1 MRIEIESFPAKMAYG
16 PNCDLIDRYRN
27 TKDAIMPGE
36 SKPLFTRS
44 KVWIVDAEEN
54 VVFGM
59 GRLRILKAI
68 KRNGSIHAAAK
79 ELKIGYR
86 AVWGRIHATE
96 IRLGEK
102 LLEKTKGG
110 AAGGGSRLTPLAES
124 LLEQFDKVQGQIEN
138 ETDALFNR
146 SLGHVLNLNNK
157 PE

>member
-1 MRIEIESFPAKMAYG
+1 MMSR
-16 PNCDLIDRYRN
+16 
-27 TKDAIMPGE
+27 E

-44 KVWIVDAEEN
+44 KVWLVDADGN

-59 GRLRILKAI
+59 GRLRTLQAV
-68 KRNGSIHAAAK
+68 KRHGSIHAAAK

-86 AVWGRIHATE
+86 AVWARIQATE
-96 IRLGEK
+96 SRLGEK

-124 LLEQFDKVQGQIEN
+124 LIEHFDMVQGRIKK

-146 SLGHVLNLNNK
+146 SLGDLLNLNSE